1 MFNIDDVITHH
12 YPTLAEKPWIARPV
26 SSTLRR
32 LLHQQAFHDF
42 GHKYPYLKGFEFIE
56 QVLDY
61 FHFSYFT
68 SDREKERIPDSG
80 RVIIIANHPI
90 GSLDGLALL
99 KLVREIRPDVKAVA
113 NNLLMQI
120 GPLHNC
126 LLPVNNMSGKTPKE
140 NLRKIDEW
148 LNNEG
153 ALIIFP
159 AGEVSRLGPTGV
171 KDIDWHSGFLRM
183 ATKAKAPILP
193 IHVDGRNSAV
203 FYGASMVY
211 KPLSTLLLV
220 NEMFGQENNN
230 ITFTIGET
238 IPFSSYS
245 TSANLPYKT
254 RVKLF
259 KKHLYNLGKGKAGLF
274 PTESAIASPEPR
286 LTLRKELGNSERLG
300 VTPDGKEI
308 YLYRYKDESSV
319 MREIGRLREIAF
331 RAVGEG
337 TGQRRDID
345 KYDEHYFHLVL
356 WDPIVM
362 EIVGAYRFC
371 DTQAVIAQQGIE
383 CLYTHTLF
391 DYDQGMTPFLDAGL
405 ELGRSFVQPKY
416 WGKRSLEYLWLGI
429 GAFLTK
435 HPHYRYLFGPV
446 SISNAMPHAAKE
458 LLIFFY
464 RTYFG
469 ATNKVAQSKQPFNL
483 DTQKEHELLSHFCG
497 NDYQQ
502 DLKTLKVLLD
512 NLGTGIPTL
521 YKQYGELCEPGGVQF
536 LDFGIDPD
544 FANCI
549 DGLVMVDMTKLKE
562 RKRQR
567 YIRADQTIAKSKEK
581 EAEAE
586 AEEEAINV

>member
-1 MFNIDDVITHH
+1 MFSIDDVITKN
-12 YPTLAEKPWIARPV
+12 YPSIADKRWISRPV

-32 LLHQQAFHDF
+32 LLHEEAFQSF
-42 GHKYPYLKGFEFIE
+42 AEKYPYLRGFEFVE

-61 FHFSYFT
+61 FHFSYAT
-68 SDREKERIPDSG
+68 SDRERERIPSTG
-80 RVIIIANHPI
+80 RVVIIANHPI

-120 GPLHNC
+120 EPMHNC

-148 LNNEG
+148 LQNDG

-159 AGEVSRLGPTGV
+159 AGEVSRFSPTGV
-171 KDIDWHSGFLRM
+171 KDKAWHHGFLKM

-220 NEMFGQENNN
+220 NEMFGQENNTIN
-230 ITFTIGET
+230 LTIGEA
-238 IPFSSYS
+238 IPFASYHA
-245 TSANLPYKT
+245 SANLPPKT

-259 KKHLYNLGKGKAGLF
+259 RKHLYSIAKGKQGEF

-286 LTLRKELGNSERLG
+286 LKLAKELEQSELLG
-300 VTPDGKEI
+300 ETPDGKSI
-308 YLYRYKDESSV
+308 YLYRYKDESHV
-319 MREIGRLREIAF
+319 MREIGRLREVAF

-345 KYDEHYFHLVL
+345 KYDQHYFHLVL
-356 WDPIVM
+356 WDPKAM
-362 EIVGAYRFC
+362 DIVGAYRFC
-371 DTQAVIAQQGIE
+371 DTQAVIAQHG
-383 CLYTHTLF
+383 LKAVYTHTLF
-391 DYDQGMTPFLDAGL
+391 DYGDGMSDVLNKGL

-429 GAFLTK
+429 GAFLAK

-446 SISNAMPHAAKE
+446 TISNTMPQAAKE

-464 RTYFG
+464 STYFG
-469 ATNKVAQSKQPFNL
+469 AHASIARSKRPFNI
-483 DTQKEHELLSHFCG
+483 DNQKEHELLIHFCG
-497 NDYQQ
+497 DDYQK
-502 DLKTLKVLLD
+502 DLKTLKMLLD

-521 YKQYGELCEPGGVQF
+521 YKQYSELCEPGGVQF
-536 LDFGIDPD
+536 LDFSIDPD
-544 FANCI
+544 FADCI

-562 RKRQR
+562 KKRQR
-567 YIRADQTIAKSKEK
+567 YISPHLREIEL
-581 EAEAE
+581 
-586 AEEEAINV
+586 V

>member
-1 MFNIDDVITHH
+1 MFSIEDVIAKN
-12 YPTLAEKPWIARPV
+12 YPNIADKRWISRPV

-32 LLHQQAFHDF
+32 LLHEEAFQDF
-42 GHKYPYLKGFEFIE
+42 AEKYPYLKGFEFVE

-61 FHFSYFT
+61 FHFSYAT
-68 SDREKERIPDSG
+68 SDRERERIPSSG
-80 RVIIIANHPI
+80 RVVIIANHPI

-113 NNLLMQI
+113 NNLLMQLQ
-120 GPLHNC
+120 PMHSC

-148 LNNEG
+148 LQNEG

-159 AGEVSRLGPTGV
+159 AGEVSRLSPTGV
-171 KDIDWHSGFLRM
+171 KDGAWHHGFLKM

-220 NEMFGQENNN
+220 NEMFGQENNTIN
-230 ITFTIGET
+230 LTIGET
-238 IPFSSYS
+238 IPFSSYHA
-245 TSANLPYKT
+245 SANLPSKT

-259 KKHLYNLGKGKAGLF
+259 KKHLYSIAKGRSGEF
-274 PTESAIASPEPR
+274 PTESAIAAPEPR
-286 LTLRKELGNSERLG
+286 LKLARELEQSELLG
-300 VTPDGKEI
+300 ETPDGKYI
-308 YLYRYKDESSV
+308 YLYRYKDESHV
-319 MREIGRLREIAF
+319 MREIGRLREVAF

-345 KYDEHYFHLVL
+345 KYDQHYFHLVL
-356 WDPIVM
+356 WDPKVM
-362 EIVGAYRFC
+362 DIVGAYRFC
-371 DTQAVIAQQGIE
+371 DTQAVIAQHG
-383 CLYTHTLF
+383 LKAVYTHTLF
-391 DYDQGMTPFLDAGL
+391 DYGQGMSDVLSKGL

-416 WGKRSLEYLWLGI
+416 WGKRSLDYLWLGI
-429 GAFLTK
+429 GAFLAK

-446 SISNAMPHAAKE
+446 TISNAMPQAAKE

-464 RTYFG
+464 RNYFG
-469 ATNKVAQSKQPFNL
+469 ANEAIARSKRPFNL
-483 DTQKEHELLSHFCG
+483 DSKKEHELLAHFCG
-497 NDYQQ
+497 DDYQK
-502 DLKTLKVLLD
+502 DLKTLKMLLD

-521 YKQYGELCEPGGVQF
+521 YKQYSELCEPGGVQF
-536 LDFGIDPD
+536 LDFSIDPD
-544 FANCI
+544 FADCI

-562 RKRQR
+562 KKRQR
-567 YIRADQTIAKSKEK
+567 YISSHI
-581 EAEAE
+581 
-586 AEEEAINV
+586 EEIELL

>member
-1 MFNIDDVITHH
+1 MFNIDEVITHH
-12 YPTLAEKPWIARPV
+12 YPNLAQKPWLAKPV
-26 SSTLRR
+26 SSTLHK

-42 GHKYPYLKGFEFIE
+42 ANKYPYLKGFEFVE

-68 SDREKERIPDSG
+68 SDREKERIPRAG
-80 RVIIIANHPI
+80 RVVIIANHPI

-120 GPLHNC
+120 KPLHHC
-126 LLPVNNMSGKTPKE
+126 LLPVNNMSGKTPKD
-140 NLRKIDEW
+140 NLRNIDDW

-153 ALIIFP
+153 AIIIFP

-171 KDIDWHSGFLRM
+171 RDIDWQNGFLRM

-220 NEMFGQENNN
+220 NEMFGQKNSH
-230 ITFTIGET
+230 ITFTIGEA
-238 IPFSSYS
+238 IPYTSYHAS
-245 TSANLPYKT
+245 KNLPTKT
-254 RVKLF
+254 RVKLV
-259 KKHLYNLGKGKAGLF
+259 KKHLYNIAKGKVGLF
-274 PTESAIASPEPR
+274 PTESAIAPPENP
-286 LTLRKELGNSERLG
+286 LALQEELQNSETLG
-300 VTPDGKEI
+300 ITPDGKII
-308 YLYRYKDESSV
+308 YLYRYKNESSV
-319 MREIGRLREIAF
+319 MREIGRLREVAF

-345 KYDEHYFHLVL
+345 IYDEHYFHLVL
-356 WDPIVM
+356 WDPACLD
-362 EIVGAYRFC
+362 IVGAYRFC
-371 DTQAVIAQQGIE
+371 DTQAVIAQQGIQS
-383 CLYTHTLF
+383 LYTHSLF
-391 DYDQGMTPFLDAGL
+391 NYDEGMTPYLNAGL

-429 GAFLTK
+429 GAFLSK

-446 SISNAMPHAAKE
+446 TISNAMPHAAKE

-469 ATNKVAQSKQPFNL
+469 ATSDVARSKHPFNI
-483 DTQKEHELLSHFCG
+483 DSQKEHELLNHFCR

-512 NLGTGIPTL
+512 NLGTSIPTL
-521 YKQYGELCEPGGVQF
+521 YKQYSELCETGGVQF
-536 LDFGIDPD
+536 LDFGVDPD
-544 FANCI
+544 FSDCI
-549 DGLVMVDMTKLKE
+549 DGLVMVDMSKLKE
-562 RKRQR
+562 KKRQR
-567 YIRADQTIAKSKEK
+567 YLRPNNGQQSTELAPKRQSNKQTSP
-581 EAEAE
+581 
-586 AEEEAINV
+586 V